1 MEKPYK
7 TNDLHL
13 IFRHWCLYTAIAC
26 CFPSTM
32 IAYEKEQLKHFEAI
46 Y

>member
-1 MEKPYK
+1 MTYISSLDIDALYK
-7 TNDLHL
+7 
-13 IFRHWCLYTAIAC
+13 AIAC

-32 IAYEKEQLKHFEAI
+32 IAYEKEQLKHFETI